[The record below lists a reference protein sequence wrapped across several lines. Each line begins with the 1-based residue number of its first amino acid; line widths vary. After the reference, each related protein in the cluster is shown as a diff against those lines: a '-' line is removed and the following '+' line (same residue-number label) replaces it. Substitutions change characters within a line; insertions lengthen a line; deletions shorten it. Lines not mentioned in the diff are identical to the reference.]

1 MSTPLLGFCPD
12 KERVVIKL
20 MRIRNLL
27 PGTFGL
33 TDMASVLEYVRSQDC
48 QNGHKILILASDY
61 IVTKNGDQMDAALNA
76 IKTAGVKVNT

>member
-1 MSTPLLGFCPD
+1 
-12 KERVVIKL
+12 
-20 MRIRNLL
+20 
-27 PGTFGL
+27 
-33 TDMASVLEYVRSQDC
+33 MASVLEYARSQDC